1 MKRYAPVRYLTAQEQ
16 RIFSSALRRSVK
28 VVHVGAYAPADYISK
43 KVGSTNWVR
52 ARRSKR
58 RAEKYDRFI
67 TQKEWNAIQRAWEAE
82 QQ

>member
-1 MKRYAPVRYLTAQEQ
+1 MKR
-16 RIFSSALRRSVK
+16 
-28 VVHVGAYAPADYISK
+28 YAPADYISK

>member
-1 MKRYAPVRYLTAQEQ
+1 MKR
-16 RIFSSALRRSVK
+16 
-28 VVHVGAYAPADYISK
+28 YAPADYISK
-43 KVGSTNWVR
+43 KVGSTN
-52 ARRSKR
+52 KR